1 MVPDRCPVQQH
12 QQRSRSVGCALVAGM
27 LFPPALLEHTGV
39 SRQQQAMWK
48 YVQDKT
54 RMSFPINPPS
64 FIWRISERELAQH
77 RQQAEYLCK
86 HPSADLDISQSHA
99 NQIPSRSPPRTPT
112 TVHLPVLRSCRARP
126 TLEEGGEVFLEM
138 GLDGPALKRFPPS
151 AYVCDPGKS
160 RPSAGPFLF
169 FLLRRR
175 KKLFQRGGFL
185 LACTIDRSMSPL
197 GGIFGFRQSCML

>member
-1 MVPDRCPVQQH
+1 
-12 QQRSRSVGCALVAGM
+12 
-27 LFPPALLEHTGV
+27 
-39 SRQQQAMWK
+39 
-48 YVQDKT
+48 
-54 RMSFPINPPS
+54 
-64 FIWRISERELAQH
+64 
-77 RQQAEYLCK
+77 
-86 HPSADLDISQSHA
+86 
-99 NQIPSRSPPRTPT
+99 
-112 TVHLPVLRSCRARP
+112 
-126 TLEEGGEVFLEM
+126 M

-197 GGIFGFRQSCML
+197 GGIFGFRQSCLHALAQEPRRTERTKNPKKDLPAHPDSSSPPPARLSDLNSGAWLTLPTAHRRAAGKGCRSPITAWSGAASETAAVGFESSATAWPCRRLVQLSHPSTSQTAWAPSRFPTPSLSDGGSPPAF